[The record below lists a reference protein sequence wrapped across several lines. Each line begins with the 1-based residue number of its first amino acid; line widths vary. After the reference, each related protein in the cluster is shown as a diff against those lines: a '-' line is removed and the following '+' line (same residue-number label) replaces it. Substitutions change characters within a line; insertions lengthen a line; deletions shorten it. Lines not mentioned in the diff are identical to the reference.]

1 MTRTERPTPRP
12 RSRPLRLAGA
22 VLALVALAA
31 CGPTGPGDG
40 GGPAQAAFVVGYAGT
55 QVTFDGRGSTGAA
68 PLDFRWSF
76 GDGATA
82 VGALATHRYTAPGS
96 YLARLMVTD
105 AAGATDV
112 ASRELAVGVVAG
124 DLEVRYGDAAATSLR
139 PRASVEPAGDTPYVA
154 GEVLVLFAEGVRAA
168 AFGLEANGTPLE
180 LVRDLA
186 LPGAALYRAAA
197 GPAGLAR
204 PGSDPTW
211 DLVRALRARP
221 DVVDAHPNYLL
232 HTFRVPNDPGYAR
245 QWHFPA
251 IGMEEAW
258 GITTGDAG
266 VVVAVLDTGILHDP
280 ADPARQHPDLAS
292 QVVPGYD
299 FVSVVTYAND
309 GDGRDPDPYDPGDT
323 PGGLSS
329 YHGSHVA
336 GTIAA
341 RSDDGVGTA
350 GVAWRSRLLP
360 VRVLGAGGGLF
371 SDVLDGLL
379 WAAGRSVSGVPANA
393 HPARVANLS
402 LGGLVPCGAL
412 FQAAIDA
419 VVADGV
425 TVVVA
430 AGNEATGAERSF
442 PANCANV
449 IAVGATDRAG
459 DRAWYSNHGPRVDLM
474 APGGDMT
481 GALVD
486 GVYGPWF
493 DDASGRFGHAYA
505 EGTSMA
511 APHVAGVAALMLALE
526 PDLAPGELRALLR
539 LTARPLSAAAC
550 RAGHAE
556 PLDGGDCGAGL
567 LDAAGA
573 LRALGV
579 APPATPG
586 ELAFA
591 PGTLDYGADLST
603 LSLRLTNAGGS
614 PLAWRVVGYDEATG
628 NPGPVPEGALTVAP
642 ASGDLAPGV
651 QTSIEVRLDRSYVGA
666 AGAYLVELIVT
677 EGGAERSV
685 HVRFQVGDDEV
696 QLPLARLY
704 VGTFTVDDDHD
715 VTVYGLTTYPSLPTR
730 YEVLSMGGRVRVLAW
745 LDADGS
751 GRPDGGDFV
760 GEFPT
765 AVSLQGGATVDD
777 VDLLL
782 EPFVAASTAA
792 SSLWERFLE
801 VLPQAP

>member
-1 MTRTERPTPRP
+1 MTRSEPPAPRP
-12 RSRPLRLAGA
+12 RSRSGRLMGV

-31 CGPTGPGDG
+31 CGPGGPGDG
-40 GGPAQAAFVVGYAGT
+40 GGAPRAEVVLDYAGT
-55 QVTFDGRGSTGAA
+55 EVTFDGRGSTGVA

-82 VGALATHRYTAPGS
+82 AGPLATHRYTAPGS
-96 YLARLMVTD
+96 YLARLTVTD
-105 AAGATDV
+105 ASGARDV
-112 ASRELAVGVVAG
+112 ATRELEVGVVAG
-124 DLEVRYGDAAATSLR
+124 GLEVRYGDAAATSLR
-139 PRASVEPAGDTPYVA
+139 PRARFEPRADAPYAA
-154 GEVLVLFAEGVRAA
+154 GEVVVLFAEGVRTAA
-168 AFGLEANGTPLE
+168 AGLEAAGTPLAW
-180 LVRDLA
+180 VRDLA
-186 LPGAALYRAAA
+186 LPGAALYRAAVA
-197 GPAGLAR
+197 PAGLALQA
-204 PGSDPTW
+204 SDPTW

-221 DVVDAHPNYLL
+221 DVVDAHPNYVLQP
-232 HTFRVPNDPGYAR
+232 FRVPNDPDYAL
-245 QWHFPA
+245 QWNLPA

-258 GITTGDAG
+258 GITTGDEG
-266 VVVAVLDTGILHDP
+266 VIVAVLDTGILADP
-280 ADPARQHPDLAS
+280 ADPARTHPDLRS

-350 GVAWRSRLLP
+350 GVAWRARLLP

-379 WAAGRSVSGVPANA
+379 WAAGRSVAGVPTNA

-402 LGGLVPCGAL
+402 LGGLLPCGAL
-412 FQAAIDA
+412 FQAAIDE

-459 DRAWYSNHGPRVDLM
+459 DRAWYSNHGPRIDLM
-474 APGGDMT
+474 APGGDT
-481 GALVD
+481 SGALAD
-486 GVYGPWF
+486 GVYGPWR
-493 DDASGRFGHAYA
+493 DDATGRFGHTYA

-526 PDLAPGELRALLR
+526 PDLEPDEVRALLR
-539 LTARPLSAAAC
+539 LTARPLTAAAC
-550 RAGHAE
+550 RSGHPEA
-556 PLDGGDCGAGL
+556 LAGGDCGAGL
-567 LDAAGA
+567 VDAAAA
-573 LRALGV
+573 LRALDGA
-579 APPATPG
+579 APTTPG

-591 PGTLDYGADLST
+591 PGTLDFGADLGA

-614 PLAWRVVGYDEATG
+614 PLAWRVVGYDEASS
-628 NPGPVPEGALTVAP
+628 NPGPVPAGALTVAP
-642 ASGDLAPGV
+642 ASGDLAAGA
-651 QTSIEVRLDRSYVGA
+651 QTSIEVRLDRSFVDEP
-666 AGAYLVELIVT
+666 GAYLVELVVA
-677 EGGAERSV
+677 EDGAERSV
-685 HVRFQVGDDEV
+685 PVRFQVGDDV
-696 QLPLARLY
+696 AVLPQARLY
-704 VGTFTVDDDHD
+704 VGTFTVEGDDD
-715 VTVYGLTTYPSLPTR
+715 VTVYGLTTYASPPTS
-730 YEVLSMGGRVRVLAW
+730 YEVLSMAGRVRVLAW
-745 LDADGS
+745 LDTDGS

-760 GEFPT
+760 GEF
-765 AVSLQGGATVDD
+765 ASSVSVAGGATVEG

-782 EPFVAASTAA
+782 EPFVAPSTAA
-792 SSLWERFLE
+792 SVLERFLE
-801 VLPQAP
+801 ASPQAP